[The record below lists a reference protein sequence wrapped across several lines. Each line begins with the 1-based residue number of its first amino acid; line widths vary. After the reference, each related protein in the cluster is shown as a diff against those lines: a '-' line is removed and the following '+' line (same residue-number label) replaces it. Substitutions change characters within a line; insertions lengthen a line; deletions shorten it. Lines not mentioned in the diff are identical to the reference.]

1 MNRELNV
8 VFTIDD
14 KFVQHFS
21 VTLVSLLENNKDITF
36 KLYVI
41 HDIVDP
47 TLLNTTLAFV
57 ERKYGVGVNLITISS
72 SVFSRFRTNLHYSK
86 AVYFRLMLTELIPL
100 SVEKLLF
107 LDADTVITGSLHE
120 MADYQFRNLMVLGV
134 SDHGFEGHI
143 ERLNKMGF
151 PVTRYFNAG
160 VLLINLK
167 GWRQKD
173 AAHDLMQLADQY
185 MDKLA
190 WWDQDLLNMYF
201 FDSWDYMDSKYNSIG
216 EVLPHVDIPT
226 VIHYSGPFKP
236 WLYLHNPP
244 YKKLY
249 WDYLKLTPFSNAD
262 YPDLTLKNILVKKY
276 YKLKQSYFPEFKMPP
291 FVFKCLGALR
301 SKNFTANVE

>member
-1 MNRELNV
+1 
-8 VFTIDD
+8 
-14 KFVQHFS
+14 
-21 VTLVSLLENNKDITF
+21 
-36 KLYVI
+36 
-41 HDIVDP
+41 
-47 TLLNTTLAFV
+47 
-57 ERKYGVGVNLITISS
+57 
-72 SVFSRFRTNLHYSK
+72 
-86 AVYFRLMLTELIPL
+86 MLTELIPQ

-120 MADYQFRNLMVLGV
+120 MADYQFRNLMILGV
-134 SDHGFEGHI
+134 ADHGFEGHI
-143 ERLNKMGF
+143 ERLNKMGI
-151 PVTRYFNAG
+151 PVTKYFNAG

-201 FDSWDYMDSKYNSIG
+201 FDSWDYMDSKYNSVG
-216 EVLPHVDIPT
+216 EVLPHVDVPT

-249 WDYLKLTPFSNAD
+249 WDYLKMTPFGNAG
-262 YPDLTLKNILVKKY
+262 YPDLTLKNILIKKY
-276 YKLKQSYFPEFKMPP
+276 YRLKHLYFPQFKMPP
-291 FVFKCLGALR
+291 FVFKCLGALK
-301 SKNFTANVE
+301 SKNLTANVE